1 MKNIIAVVGITILVC
16 SVNALAWPY
25 GNVGLNVDEPEAQLD
40 VGGDVIVRSNL
51 TVRNNGNI
59 IMTNDG
65 ADGGGKI
72 LFDVSYV
79 HGEGITHN
87 VAGVEEGIA
96 IELNAEFGVPTKTY
110 TFRHDGI
117 LDGLNFAPD
126 KHAGIK
132 FTDPYTQQ
140 GWTLYAVTNPP
151 SLKLIIGTNTYTFTP
166 DN

>member
-51 TVRNNGNI
+51 TVR
-59 IMTNDG
+59 

-87 VAGVEEGIA
+87 VAAVEEGIS
-96 IELNAEFGVPTKTY
+96 IELYAEFGVPTKTY
-110 TFRHDGI
+110 IFTREGM
-117 LDGLNFAPD
+117 LDGLNFAPYEWG
-126 KHAGIK
+126 GIK
-132 FTDPYTQQ
+132 FMDIYTQQ